1 MIKKLFLF
9 LFMSVVAAG
18 IAQAGGHDIE
28 FAELTYDFGTVKSD
42 NGPVTHD
49 FVFTNTADVPVT
61 VMSASVSCGCTRPK
75 YSSEPVKPGKT
86 GKITVSFLPKGQKG
100 YISKNVKVRYKAAGK
115 KTRSITIKIT
125 GNVVPE

>member
-1 MIKKLFLF
+1 MIKKIFTILL
-9 LFMSVVAAG
+9 LSVLG
-18 IAQAGGHDIE
+18 IGLAQAGDHDLD
-28 FAELTYDFGTVKSD
+28 FAETTYDFGTVKAD
-42 NGPVTHD
+42 HGPVTHEY
-49 FVFTNTADVPVT
+49 VFTNTADVPVT

-125 GNVVPE
+125 GNVLPE